1 MSVKIPPKSSFKL
14 QEVCELVQIR
24 PYVLRFW
31 ESEFDQIQPITS
43 SSGQKIY
50 EHKDITAILHIKEL
64 VVERKLPL
72 AEAKKLLATPPPALP
87 PPSNVASEESWQKL
101 VMAKA
106 KLRGVISSAESVQG
120 LLNTTR

>member
-1 MSVKIPPKSSFKL
+1 MAVKIPPKSSFKL
-14 QEVCELVQIR
+14 QEVCELVQVR

-31 ESEFDQIQPITS
+31 ESEFEQIQPITS
-43 SSGQKIY
+43 SSGQKVY
-50 EHKDITAILHIKEL
+50 EHKDITAILQIKEL

-72 AEAKKLLATPPPALP
+72 AEAKNLLATPPALP
-87 PPSNVASEESWQKL
+87 PSSNAISEESLRKL